1 MEYRITLY
9 SPLITWLTFR
19 QVCHWYN
26 SCCRELPQWQT
37 YSHDN
42 IQYTPEPEKEFK
54 KKYCKISIW
63 LWFLYSHVFNQYVK
77 RPHWKKC
84 NFFIHL
90 FVAYAV
96 CKISY
101 QSIHFQKVWWNQDWY
116 YIICLWN
123 REKTFYG
130 FLIKFN
136 CN

>member
-42 IQYTPEPEKEFK
+42 IQYTPEPEKEIK
-54 KKYCKISIW
+54 KNIVKSVFGCGFYTVM
-63 LWFLYSHVFNQYVK
+63 FLINMLK

-116 YIICLWN
+116 YIICFWN